1 MSKCSRSSRL
11 TDANGARPTQLRPR
25 FNSAVS
31 RARRCALIGRFLR
44 NSGDQLGAAPLTKS
58 KIRDR
63 YTEGN
68 RRPHRV
74 AVFDFRF
81 RA

>member
-11 TDANGARPTQLRPR
+11 TGAKGARPTQLQPR

-63 YTEGN
+63 HYLAGE
-68 RRPHRV
+68 RPRAV